1 MYEGGLQY
9 EKTISILSIIAIV
22 LPALALLWA
31 TALLFGFW
39 EQVCVFLYNAPETVV
54 AEGPI
59 LPIGNTVYIVGGIV
73 LIVVAYICSK
83 SSKTIVGEIV
93 SVVLLSVVLPIL
105 ASSLSIAQTNI
116 AGRLG
121 IAALTALN
129 VATNISGFA
138 RSLMTVATALCYVAC
153 GISISKKVH
162 LKKATP
168 NAIQTIE

>member
-1 MYEGGLQY
+1 MK
-9 EKTISILSIIAIV
+9 KTISILSIIAIV
-22 LPALALLWA
+22 LSALALLWA

-105 ASSLSIAQTNI
+105 TSCLSIAQTS
-116 AGRLG
+116 GLG
-121 IAALTALN
+121 TASALAALN

-138 RSLMTVATALCYVAC
+138 RSLMNVAAALCYVAC
-153 GISISKKVH
+153 GISISEKVY

>member
-1 MYEGGLQY
+1 MK
-9 EKTISILSIIAIV
+9 KTISILSIIAIV
-22 LPALALLWA
+22 LSALALLWA

-73 LIVVAYICSK
+73 LIVVSYICSK

-105 ASSLSIAQTNI
+105 TSRLSIAQTKDI
-116 AGRLG
+116 ASGLG
-121 IAALTALN
+121 TASALAALN

-138 RSLMTVATALCYVAC
+138 RSLMNVAAALCYVAC
-153 GISISKKVH
+153 GISISEKVY